1 VTNHKSELAAQHLEA
16 VYGRIA
22 EQSMRDLPL
31 YNERLRVEAVG
42 FCLWDTHIIGVLIT
56 PWCMNLILMPGA
68 DDDWSHM
75 NRDAVSEWELPAG
88 TIEFNPCLFDD
99 VSLHLS
105 ATLFSTVQDFPDHA
119 TARAIGKEIIRNLL
133 DPSELPADAAAPSDG
148 ESDRRGDAL
157 LGRPVSRRG
166 LLRRVALLD
175 Q

>member
-1 VTNHKSELAAQHLEA
+1 VTHDKSAIAAQHLEA

-42 FCLWDTHIIGVLIT
+42 FRPRDGHIIGVLVT

-68 DDDWSHM
+68 DDDWSHLSH
-75 NRDAVSEWELPAG
+75 DTVSEWELPAG
-88 TIEFNPCLFDD
+88 TFEFNPCLFDD

-105 ATLFSTVQDFPDHA
+105 APLFSTVQDFPDQA
-119 TARAIGKEIIRNLL
+119 TARAIGLEIVRNLL
-133 DPSELPADAAAPSDG
+133 DPRKLPADAASPGDG
-148 ESDRRGDAL
+148 ESDRRGNAL

-175 Q
+175 P